1 MPTDRTVDWEHIKRC
16 LLVLHREARP
26 FLGRALLIGGAACW
40 FYRRQLQLAADPDF
54 PLPILAPATEA
65 QWLSKDI
72 DFTGVFS
79 ADALALL
86 PQHIVKDEAGRAH
99 IEIAGVRLGFA
110 QVGVT
115 LDPEA
120 ALASATIGEFTRD
133 GELVQFLVADPVSLY
148 REKQALLER
157 RNAPQ
162 DFLHFGLLREY
173 LVWRVV
179 AEAEKLLSP
188 VAAVTVG
195 EQRAG
200 TEFLAAAASK
210 APGVLRDPRIARRV
224 GPRLRAGDFASAAV
238 AKQLGLSLA
247 SAPPNG

>member
-1 MPTDRTVDWEHIKRC
+1 MKRC

-40 FYRRQLQLAADPDF
+40 FYRRQLQLAADPEF
-54 PLPILAPATEA
+54 HPPALAPATEA

-86 PQHIVKDEAGRAH
+86 PRHVVMDAAGRPH
-99 IEIAGVRLGFA
+99 IEVAGVRVGFA
-110 QVGVT
+110 QVGLT

-120 ALASATIGEFTRD
+120 ALTSATIGEFTLD
-133 GELVQFLVADPVSLY
+133 GEQVQFLVADAVSLY
-148 REKQALLER
+148 REKQALQER

-179 AEAEKLLSP
+179 AEAECL
-188 VAAVTVG
+188 VANADSGSVI

-200 TEFLAAAASK
+200 TEFLAAVASK
-210 APGVLRDPRIARRV
+210 APEVLRDPRIARRLR
-224 GPRLRAGDFASAAV
+224 PRLRAGDFASVAV

>member
-40 FYRRQLQLAADPDF
+40 FYRRQLQSAADPDF
-54 PLPILAPATEA
+54 PLPTLAPVTEA

-86 PQHIVKDEAGRAH
+86 PQHVVTDAAGRSH
-99 IEIAGVRLGFA
+99 IEVAGVRLGFA

-120 ALASATIGEFTRD
+120 ALATATIGEFSLD
-133 GELVQFLVADPVSLY
+133 GERVQFLVADPVSLY
-148 REKQALLER
+148 REKQALHER

-162 DFLHFGLLREY
+162 DFLHLGLLREC

-179 AEAEKLLSP
+179 VEAEKLLSAVP
-188 VAAVTVG
+188 VTVS

-200 TEFLAAAASK
+200 AELLAAAASK
-210 APGVLRDPRIARRV
+210 APEVLRDPRIARRV

>member
-40 FYRRQLQLAADPDF
+40 FYRRQLQRAGDADF
-54 PLPILAPATEA
+54 ALPPLAPVTEA

-79 ADALALL
+79 GDALALL
-86 PQHIVKDEAGRAH
+86 PQHVVKDAAGRPH
-99 IEIAGVRLGFA
+99 IEVAGVRLGFA
-110 QVGVT
+110 QAGVT

-120 ALASATIGEFTRD
+120 ALVSATIGEFTLD
-133 GELVQFLVADPVSLY
+133 GERVQFLVADAVSLY
-148 REKQALLER
+148 REKQALQER

-179 AEAEKLLSP
+179 TEAERLIAGAG
-188 VAAVTVG
+188 AASVT

-200 TEFLAAAASK
+200 TELLAAVGAK
-210 APGVLRDPRIARRV
+210 APEVLRDPRIARRV
-224 GPRLRAGDFASAAV
+224 GPRLRPGEFASVAV
-238 AKQLGLSLA
+238 ARQLGLSLA
-247 SAPPNG
+247 SVPPNS

>member
-40 FYRRQLQLAADPDF
+40 FYRRQLQSAADPDF
-54 PLPILAPATEA
+54 PVPALAPATEA
-65 QWLSKDI
+65 RWLSKDI
-72 DFTGVFS
+72 DFTGIFS

-86 PQHIVKDEAGRAH
+86 PQHVVTDAAGSSH

-120 ALASATIGEFTRD
+120 ALVSATIGEFAIE
-133 GELVQFLVADPVSLY
+133 GERVQFLVADPVSLY
-148 REKQALLER
+148 REKQALHER

-162 DFLHFGLLREY
+162 DFLHFGLLREC

-179 AEAEKLLSP
+179 VEAEKLLS
-188 VAAVTVG
+188 AVPATVS

-200 TEFLAAAASK
+200 AELLGAVASK
-210 APGVLRDPRIARRV
+210 APEILRDPRIARRV
-224 GPRLRAGDFASAAV
+224 RPLLRAGDFASATV

-247 SAPPNG
+247 STPTNG

>member
-1 MPTDRTVDWEHIKRC
+1 
-16 LLVLHREARP
+16 
-26 FLGRALLIGGAACW
+26 
-40 FYRRQLQLAADPDF
+40 
-54 PLPILAPATEA
+54 
-65 QWLSKDI
+65 SKDI

-86 PQHIVKDEAGRAH
+86 PRHVVTDATGRPH
-99 IEIAGVRLGFA
+99 IEVAGVRLGFA
-110 QVGVT
+110 QVGLT
-115 LDPEA
+115 LDPVA
-120 ALASATIGEFTRD
+120 ALASATIGEFTLD
-133 GELVQFLVADPVSLY
+133 GELVQFLVADAVSLY
-148 REKQALLER
+148 REKQALMER

-179 AEAEKLLSP
+179 VEAEHLISNASSGS
-188 VAAVTVG
+188 VV

-200 TEFLAAAASK
+200 AEFLAAVASK
-210 APGVLRDPRIARRV
+210 ASEVLRDPRIARRLS
-224 GPRLRAGDFASAAV
+224 PRLRPDDFASNAV